1 MRRFALSTIVLLMTL
16 VTAVVVAQAPVP
28 VSPLDA
34 TMKKIGP
41 ATGASIKA
49 MLAMNYAEARKQLT
63 DVRAGLAETEMF
75 FTTRKRQDGIKFAK
89 EAMAR
94 LDEFEKALAAGE
106 MVTPEPP
113 AGSPLDAPMKRLG
126 GAVAAAGKAVSSR
139 SWDDVKTQLPI
150 LRAGLTEAEAFFA
163 SRKVEMGVKNA
174 KDALEKL
181 AAVEAHLAAPEV
193 DPGSVIAGMRD
204 LNTACGACHFDYRVR
219 ENNQFIIK
227 PGAAPTPEQAAA
239 RNSLHDLQGACTAC
253 HSTYRTA
260 QRGEWILRP
269 GT

>member
-1 MRRFALSTIVLLMTL
+1 MF
-16 VTAVVVAQAPVP
+16 VTAVVVAQQPVA

-41 ATGASIKA
+41 ATGSSIKA
-49 MLAMNYAEARKQLT
+49 MLAMNYAEARKQLA
-63 DVRAGLAETEMF
+63 DVRAGLVESETF

-89 EAMAR
+89 EALAR

-106 MVTPEPP
+106 MVTPTAPE
-113 AGSPLDAPMKRLG
+113 ASPLDAPMKRLG
-126 GAVAAAGKAVSSR
+126 AAVAAAGKAVGSR
-139 SWDDVKTQLPI
+139 SWEDVKPQLAI
-150 LRAGLTEAEAFFA
+150 LRTGLQEAEAFFA

-174 KDALEKL
+174 KESLAKL
-181 AAVEAHLAAPEV
+181 TEIEAFLAAPEV
-193 DPGSVIAGMRD
+193 DPGSVIAGMRE
-204 LNTACGACHFDYRVR
+204 LNTTCGGCHFDYRIR

-227 PGAAPTPEQAAA
+227 PGAAPTPEQTAA
-239 RNSLHDLQGACTAC
+239 RNALHDLQGACTAC

-260 QRGEWILRP
+260 QRGEWVLRP